1 MREEGAQPLNSF
13 IPSLGLRRCGGPA
26 WGTEGAGRASVAHKG
41 VGAAWAG
48 GAILKAALIAGAAVH
63 VPRIRA
69 EAAGPV
75 VAAVR
80 RRGRESRAVIRLG
93 AECAGHA
100 RRTERF
106 PRASIARG
114 RGRGILSVSGHLRR
128 AAAVGSQIG
137 RRGVLLREVF
147 TPAVHHLL
155 TGPPQV
161 GFSLVSSRAAVLGMK
176 VGGAE

>member
-80 RRGRESRAVIRLG
+80 RRRESRAVTRLG
-93 AECAGHA
+93 AECAGHT

-114 RGRGILSVSGHLRR
+114 RGRGILPVSGHLRR

-147 TPAVHHLL
+147 APAVYHLL
-155 TGPPQV
+155 TGPPQAR
-161 GFSLVSSRAAVLGMK
+161 FSLVSFRAAVLGMK